1 MNFNKKYLFIFT
13 NNEKLVNILGK
24 NIKINVNVKK
34 LKNN

>member
-24 NIKINVNVKK
+24 NRYKNKCKCKKIE
-34 LKNN
+34 